1 MSAAA
6 NPQAVR
12 VRSPCRWRV
21 RTFTGQASTERDLLT
36 SPKLL
41 LFFLLKRFV
50 FSVICVVCLGVVVSA
65 HVWVIVRQEGS
76 AGFHGS
82 GGVAGTCQL
91 SPMGAG
97 NRICK
102 STVDL

>member
-1 MSAAA
+1 M
-6 NPQAVR
+6 
-12 VRSPCRWRV
+12 
-21 RTFTGQASTERDLLT
+21 
-36 SPKLL
+36 
-41 LFFLLKRFV
+41 
-50 FSVICVVCLGVVVSA
+50 CVVCLGVVMSA